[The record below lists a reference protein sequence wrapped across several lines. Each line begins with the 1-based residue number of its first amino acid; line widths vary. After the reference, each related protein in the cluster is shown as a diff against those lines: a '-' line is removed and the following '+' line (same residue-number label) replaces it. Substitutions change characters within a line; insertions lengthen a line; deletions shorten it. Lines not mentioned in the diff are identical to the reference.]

1 MGGIMLKAKVRL
13 ECPRCGITLSCY
25 ARTVNSNN
33 ATWAFTHESHKH
45 LTEASCEPPKLVLIK
60 IDSKLEVAA

>member
-13 ECPRCGITLSCY
+13 ECPRCGVALSCY
-25 ARTVNSNN
+25 AQTANLNS
-33 ATWAFTHESHKH
+33 ASWAFTHDSYKH
-45 LTEASCEPPKLVLIK
+45 LTDASCEPPKLVLVK